1 MAYQVLARKWRP
13 QRFDDVVG
21 QRGVTQTLR
30 NAIARERVAQAFVFA
45 GPRGVGKTTTARIL
59 ARALNCVEGPTADPC
74 GECDAC
80 REVAEGRDIDV
91 LEIDAATH
99 TQVDNVRE
107 VIISGLSIAPVRDRH
122 KIFIIDEVHQL
133 SSSSFNALLKSVEE
147 PPPHVVFIM
156 ATTLLDKIPDTILS
170 RSQVFEFRTIGTAA
184 IAEQLRK
191 IVETERVAVDDAGLT
206 LIARTAAGSMRDA
219 LSALDQVI
227 AFAGESIG
235 AGDVSAV
242 LGLVARDAVLD
253 VAETVAA
260 EAADGVFDLAGR
272 FVEAGYD
279 LRSVCRELARL
290 VRDLMVLK
298 VDARRIADPEIAAD
312 AERERLQALADRF
325 SREDLLRGFD
335 VLSRAEL
342 DIRNATQ
349 PRYHFEM
356 AMLRWIH
363 LRRLVPLTE
372 LLGGAGRLEPAGPAG
387 GPAAGPGQGGPR
399 GRQAGAPAARRPSAS
414 AGSSPPRGRPAGEA
428 RGTAVPAS
436 APSRPSA
443 GPAAGSRVSQRVRAA
458 AVPPETAPAAPAAS
472 SAAPSASSPSASS
485 PSASSPAS
493 AAGSAGGLKER
504 FLAELQRKKKFFH
517 GTVAAQAR
525 DIEVEDGRMTFVF
538 ATAQRTLAQ
547 QVEKARGWLEPLA
560 AEVAGRKTAVA
571 VRQVAGPDASGAGA
585 ASGGTATGADLRQ
598 PALTASPPE
607 PPPPSDFEPP
617 GISEPPVD
625 LGPPVDVEP
634 SALGPPVG
642 SEPSAHSVA
651 SPVQPGAPADPP
663 AVSLGSPVQSAFLPP
678 AAEPSA
684 DSAFA
689 PLGSPVQSD
698 SPPSAEPA
706 AASAPLGSPVQPDSL
721 PSEPAA
727 ASAPLGPP
735 AQPDSPPPAASTL
748 LGPPAQPDS
757 PPSAEPSAASVP
769 LGSPVQPES
778 RPSAEPSADSAS
790 APLGSPVR
798 SEAPSPS
805 ASRRGRERGSPVSP
819 TKPKP
824 PGPGSGKADDLL
836 AQALADPAVQT
847 MLDVFPAEIKEVEE
861 M

>member
-191 IVETERVAVDDAGLT
+191 IVETEKVAVDEAGLA
-206 LIARTAAGSMRDA
+206 LIARAAGGSMRDA
-219 LSALDQVI
+219 QSALDQVI
-227 AFAGESIG
+227 AFASESIG
-235 AGDVSAV
+235 ADEVSAV

-372 LLGGAGRLEPAGPAG
+372 LLDGAGRLDPAR
-387 GPAAGPGQGGPR
+387 PAAGGTGRPGQGGPP
-399 GRQAGAPAARRPSAS
+399 GRQAAAPGARRPA
-414 AGSSPPRGRPAGEA
+414 APARSSPPRGRPAGEA
-428 RGTAVPAS
+428 RRTAGPAS
-436 APSRPSA
+436 APS
-443 GPAAGSRVSQRVRAA
+443 GPAAGSPASAPVRAA
-458 AVPPETAPAAPAAS
+458 AASPAAARPAPSAS
-472 SAAPSASSPSASS
+472 SPAPVRAAPSASSPTRETARSAPVGLPARARRRVGGRPEGAVPRRAAAQTEVLSRDGGRPGPRDRGGGGAAHVRLHHRPAHPGATGGERPRLDRAAGRRGGRPEDGGGRPAGRGGRGLGRGS
-485 PSASSPAS
+485 RGRRHGDRSGPAS
-493 AAGSAGGLKER
+493 TGPDG
-504 FLAELQRKKKFFH
+504 
-517 GTVAAQAR
+517 VAA
-525 DIEVEDGRMTFVF
+525 
-538 ATAQRTLAQ
+538 
-547 QVEKARGWLEPLA
+547 
-560 AEVAGRKTAVA
+560 
-571 VRQVAGPDASGAGA
+571 
-585 ASGGTATGADLRQ
+585 
-598 PALTASPPE
+598 
-607 PPPPSDFEPP
+607 
-617 GISEPPVD
+617 
-625 LGPPVDVEP
+625 
-634 SALGPPVG
+634 
-642 SEPSAHSVA
+642 
-651 SPVQPGAPADPP
+651 GAPAAERPR
-663 AVSLGSPVQSAFLPP
+663 
-678 AAEPSA
+678 AA
-684 DSAFA
+684 
-689 PLGSPVQSD
+689 G
-698 SPPSAEPA
+698 
-706 AASAPLGSPVQPDSL
+706 
-721 PSEPAA
+721 
-727 ASAPLGPP
+727 
-735 AQPDSPPPAASTL
+735 
-748 LGPPAQPDS
+748 
-757 PPSAEPSAASVP
+757 
-769 LGSPVQPES
+769 
-778 RPSAEPSADSAS
+778 
-790 APLGSPVR
+790 
-798 SEAPSPS
+798 
-805 ASRRGRERGSPVSP
+805 
-819 TKPKP
+819 
-824 PGPGSGKADDLL
+824 
-836 AQALADPAVQT
+836 
-847 MLDVFPAEIKEVEE
+847 
-861 M
+861 

>member
-74 GECDAC
+74 GECDMC

-122 KIFIIDEVHQL
+122 KVFIIDEVHQL

-170 RSQVFEFRTIGTAA
+170 RSQVFEFRTIGTGA

-191 IVETERVAVDDAGLT
+191 IVETEHVAVDDAGLT
-206 LIARTAAGSMRDA
+206 LIARTANGSMRDA
-219 LSALDQVI
+219 QSALDQVI

-235 AGDVSAV
+235 ADEVSAV
-242 LGLVARDAVLD
+242 LGLVGRDAVLD
-253 VAETVAA
+253 MAETVAA
-260 EAADGVFDLAGR
+260 ETADRVFDLAGR

-290 VRDLMVLK
+290 VRDLMVLR
-298 VDARRIADPEIAAD
+298 VDPRRIADPEIAAD
-312 AERERLQALADRF
+312 GERDRLQALVDQF

-363 LRRLVPLTE
+363 LRQLVPLAE
-372 LLGGAGRLEPAGPAG
+372 LLGGAGRPEPARPADAPGRPERGAPPARQGPAS
-387 GPAAGPGQGGPR
+387 
-399 GRQAGAPAARRPSAS
+399 AARRRSSSA
-414 AGSSPPRGRPAGEA
+414 ASPPPRTRPAEEA
-428 RGTAVPAS
+428 RRQGV
-436 APSRPSA
+436 
-443 GPAAGSRVSQRVRAA
+443 
-458 AVPPETAPAAPAAS
+458 APAAS
-472 SAAPSASSPSASS
+472 SGSTSEPAGPPASPPVAAGARPDAAAAPAP
-485 PSASSPAS
+485 PPGS
-493 AAGSAGGLKER
+493 AAGLDGR
-504 FLAELQRKKKFFH
+504 FLAELQRKRKFFY

-525 DIEVEDGRMTFVF
+525 AVEVEDGRITFVF
-538 ATAQRTLAQ
+538 TTAQRTLAQ

-560 AEVAGRKTAVA
+560 GEVAGRKTAVA
-571 VRQVAGPDASGAGA
+571 VRQVEATVASGAEA
-585 ASGGTATGADLRQ
+585 ASGGPAGGAELHQ
-598 PALTASPPE
+598 PALTGPPE
-607 PPPPSDFEPP
+607 PPPPAEPP
-617 GISEPPVD
+617 P
-625 LGPPVDVEP
+625 DVELAP
-634 SALGPPVG
+634 DSELPRASAAEAG
-642 SEPSAHSVA
+642 AVA
-651 SPVQPGAPADPP
+651 ATSL
-663 AVSLGSPVQSAFLPP
+663 LGSPLQPEPPADSAGSPPGSPLQSAFLSSPP
-678 AAEPSA
+678 SPGAEPASSPPGSPLQSEPPA
-684 DSAFA
+684 DSA
-689 PLGSPVQSD
+689 GSPPGSPLQSAFLS
-698 SPPSAEPA
+698 SPPSPGAEP
-706 AASAPLGSPVQPDSL
+706 
-721 PSEPAA
+721 
-727 ASAPLGPP
+727 PP
-735 AQPDSPPPAASTL
+735 RP
-748 LGPPAQPDS
+748 
-757 PPSAEPSAASVP
+757 
-769 LGSPVQPES
+769 GSPVQPE
-778 RPSAEPSADSAS
+778 PPPAVEPRARRDP
-790 APLGSPVR
+790 APPTPPGSP
-798 SEAPSPS
+798 PSG
-805 ASRRGRERGSPVSP
+805 SRK
-819 TKPKP
+819 T
-824 PGPGSGKADDLL
+824 DDLL
-836 AQALADPAVQT
+836 AQALENPSVQT